1 MRRVFICFLE
11 EIEDSKKA
19 FRNYLTFKSRHFMKL
34 ILIKIFAQDKRRN
47 LIFNSESLTTYILV
61 MDKTWIK
68 EDWVRFFRL
77 LTSGDSLVSLIHLS
91 LSCCCNWKQSQLFLS
106 RLSFYSVVLR
116 FLTWFWNAAFWAF
129 VWHCNCFSAQRS
141 EGNF

>member
-1 MRRVFICFLE
+1 
-11 EIEDSKKA
+11 
-19 FRNYLTFKSRHFMKL
+19 MKL
-34 ILIKIFAQDKRRN
+34 LIKIFAQDKRRN

-106 RLSFYSVVLR
+106 RLSLYSAVLR
-116 FLTWFWNAAFWAF
+116 FLTLKCSLLGFCLALQLF
-129 VWHCNCFSAQRS
+129 
-141 EGNF
+141 